1 VFVVVVRSTTH
12 LVELGLPTADDDDDN
27 DDDRGIVD
35 RGIVD
40 RVGEDD
46 DNDDGRIALVGWMT
60 LRLLLLRRRGD
71 TDARLVV
78 ELVTLTLPVLV
89 RRLVRLEGLQLGLR
103 ARAADVNVSA
113 SARRSNMEVGRRLLL
128 LLLLLLL
135 LGSLEDEDDGD
146 DNGGLVEVCFCVL
159 VPLIGGRALLLIGFV
174 LSFDN

>member
-1 VFVVVVRSTTH
+1 VFVVLVRFTTH
-12 LVELGLPTADDDDDN
+12 LVELVLTAAHDDDN

-60 LRLLLLRRRGD
+60 LRLLPLRRRGD
-71 TDARLVV
+71 KDDRLVV
-78 ELVTLTLPVLV
+78 ELLTLTLPVLV

-103 ARAADVNVSA
+103 AADANVSA

-135 LGSLEDEDDGD
+135 GSLEDEDDGVGV

-159 VPLIGGRALLLIGFV
+159 VPPFGGRALLLIGFV